1 MSGRVKVLPD
11 DLVNKIAAG
20 EVVERPASVV
30 KELVENSIDAGAT
43 RITIEVKAAG
53 GRLIRVADN
62 GTGMSSED
70 AVLALKRHATSK
82 LQNDSSLTDILTLG
96 FRGEAL
102 PSIASVSQLTLETR
116 QAEDVAGT
124 KVVAEAG
131 VIKDVSA
138 VGRDTGTTVTVQN
151 LFFNTPARR
160 KFLKA
165 EGTEMR
171 HITVVVSNLALAY
184 PEISFRLLHEE
195 RELLH
200 LDRHDSYRAR
210 AEEIFGKTLLEQ
222 TVPLLFRSEGIGIEG
237 ILGKPKIAKT
247 SRAHQLFFVNGRPIV
262 SRILT
267 HAVIAGYGSLLP
279 KDAHPFFLIFL
290 HLDPHIVDVNVHPT
304 KKEVRFSK
312 EGFIH
317 DQLFRAVRRSLHTGE
332 IIPEVRLEE
341 TAGLQRLRPAAQQ
354 ASFSFPRAEFAQG
367 EVGRQPAAEQ
377 RIAEQQPPVSMWQLH
392 QKYILAH
399 IKNGLIVV
407 DQHAAAERVIY
418 EEVMENLGGKPGT
431 AQQLLFPL
439 VLELTPAQLQVME
452 DIVPLLELM
461 GFGIREFGPGTVV
474 VDAIPAGLKHWG
486 HGEILVE
493 IIDEV
498 LNSGG
503 VSFGIKQR
511 LAASYAC
518 KAAIKA
524 GDKLL
529 AEEMQA
535 LIDRLF
541 ATGEPFTCPH
551 GRPTLVKIPLEEF
564 DHRFGR

>member
-1 MSGRVKVLPD
+1 MSGKVKILPD

-53 GRLIRVADN
+53 ARLIRVADN
-62 GTGMSSED
+62 GAGMSRED

-82 LQNDSSLTDILTLG
+82 LQNHSSLTNILTLG

-102 PSIASVSQLTLETR
+102 PSIASVSQLVLETC

-124 KVVAEAG
+124 RIVAEAG
-131 VIKDVSA
+131 AIKDVSD

-151 LFFNTPARR
+151 LFFNTPVRR

-165 EGTEMR
+165 EVTEMR
-171 HITVVVSNLALAY
+171 HITAAISNLALAY

-195 RELLH
+195 RELLY
-200 LDRHDSYRAR
+200 LERHDSYRNR
-210 AEEIFGKTLLEQ
+210 AEGIFGKTLLEK
-222 TVPLLFRSEGIGIEG
+222 TVSLLFRSEGLGIEG
-237 ILGKPKIAKT
+237 LLGKPEIAKT
-247 SRAHQLFFVNGRPIV
+247 SRAHQLLFVNGRPII
-262 SRILT
+262 SRLLT

-290 HLDPHIVDVNVHPT
+290 HLDPHMVDVNVHPT

-312 EGFIH
+312 ESLIH
-317 DQLFRAVRRSLHTGE
+317 DQLFRAVRHSLHTGE
-332 IIPEVRLEE
+332 VIPEVRLEGTGGFE
-341 TAGLQRLRPAAQQ
+341 RLRASAQQ
-354 ASFSFPRAEFAQG
+354 TSFSFSRPVFAQAEIG
-367 EVGRQPAAEQ
+367 KQSAAEQ
-377 RIAEQQPPVSMWQLH
+377 GTTEQQPPVSMWQLH
-392 QKYILAH
+392 QKYILAP

-418 EEVMENLGGKPGT
+418 EEAMQNLEGKPGT

-452 DIVPLLELM
+452 DIAPLLELM
-461 GFGIREFGPGTVV
+461 GFGIRQFGPGTVV

-486 HGEILVE
+486 HGETLVE

-503 VSFGIKQR
+503 VSSGLKQR

-518 KAAIKA
+518 KTAIKT
-524 GDKLL
+524 GDKLSPQ
-529 AEEMQA
+529 EMQA
-535 LIDRLF
+535 LIDQLF
-541 ATGEPFTCPH
+541 ATRQPFSCPH
-551 GRPTLVKIPLEEF
+551 GRPTLIKIPLEEF